1 MFHLAKKE
9 KFTTQNTS
17 EISQTERQVTR
28 AERQASR
35 QATRAERQAA
45 RQETRAERQAAA
57 TTTAAAST
65 SPATTTTATAT
76 TTAATT
82 TTTAA
87 TANNA
92 EVSDEDSEPEEE
104 EEKEEEEEEKEE
116 EKSETKTTITE
127 EDVLPIAVRIFNESH
142 VVHLL
147 WFVLLYIIVYVFFGE
162 FLKRSGDTAA
172 DVTMSRTFD
181 YLALFWGIAFT
192 VYLYYDSNE
201 ETKSNLFEALMDW
214 TINFYDDPLSIFSV
228 SLFMIAFY
236 AIVML
241 MRVPMGSGLKPYT
254 VELIESK
261 GWILIATLL
270 ICYFFKYVLKIN
282 LMDIFRD
289 PKVSQLWKSTLS
301 DSPVGEEDEEKT
313 TDATDTTA
321 DEAKDPV
328 KPVTKK
334 EVFNVSNN
342 HFNYREAQAVCK
354 AYDARLA
361 TYDEIE
367 DSYKDGGEWCNYGWS
382 ADQMAFF
389 PTQKGTWEKL
399 QQSDPRLKNRCGR
412 PGVNG
417 GHIPNPRMKFGANC
431 YGVKPA
437 ASALELAQMKTSLE
451 SNVPKTPEE
460 NLIDKKADYY
470 RQNADKLKLN
480 SFNGDK
486 WSYY

>member
-1 MFHLAKKE
+1 
-9 KFTTQNTS
+9 
-17 EISQTERQVTR
+17 
-28 AERQASR
+28 
-35 QATRAERQAA
+35 
-45 RQETRAERQAAA
+45 
-57 TTTAAAST
+57 
-65 SPATTTTATAT
+65 
-76 TTAATT
+76 
-82 TTTAA
+82 
-87 TANNA
+87 
-92 EVSDEDSEPEEE
+92 
-104 EEKEEEEEEKEE
+104 
-116 EKSETKTTITE
+116 
-127 EDVLPIAVRIFNESH
+127 
-142 VVHLL
+142 
-147 WFVLLYIIVYVFFGE
+147 
-162 FLKRSGDTAA
+162 
-172 DVTMSRTFD
+172 
-181 YLALFWGIAFT
+181 
-192 VYLYYDSNE
+192 
-201 ETKSNLFEALMDW
+201 
-214 TINFYDDPLSIFSV
+214 
-228 SLFMIAFY
+228 
-236 AIVML
+236 
-241 MRVPMGSGLKPYT
+241 
-254 VELIESK
+254 
-261 GWILIATLL
+261 
-270 ICYFFKYVLKIN
+270 
-282 LMDIFRD
+282 
-289 PKVSQLWKSTLS
+289 LS

-334 EVFNVSNN
+334 EVFNVSNSN
-342 HFNYREAQAVCK
+342 FNYREAQAVCK

-389 PTQKGTWEKL
+389 PTQKDTWEKL

-451 SNVPKTPEE
+451 SNAPKTPEE

>member
-9 KFTTQNTS
+9 KFTTQNAS
-17 EISQTERQVTR
+17 EISQQATR
-28 AERQASR
+28 AEKQATRQA
-35 QATRAERQAA
+35 ARAERQAA
-45 RQETRAERQAAA
+45 RQATRAERQAAA

-82 TTTAA
+82 
-87 TANNA
+87 NNA
-92 EVSDEDSEPEEE
+92 EVSDEESEPE
-104 EEKEEEEEEKEE
+104 EEKEEEEEEEEEKEE
-116 EKSETKTTITE
+116 EAETKTTITE

-201 ETKSNLFEALMDW
+201 ETKANLFEALMDW

-313 TDATDTTA
+313 TDATTDEAKDATA

-328 KPVTKK
+328 KPVAKK

-417 GHIPNPRMKFGANC
+417 GHIPNPHMKFGANC

-460 NLIDKKADYY
+460 NLLDKKADYY

-480 SFNGDK
+480 SFNRSK

>member
-9 KFTTQNTS
+9 KFTTAGATS
-17 EISQTERQVTR
+17 TS
-28 AERQASR
+28 
-35 QATRAERQAA
+35 ATTTSTPA
-45 RQETRAERQAAA
+45 TTSS

-65 SPATTTTATAT
+65 PATTTST

-82 TTTAA
+82 T
-87 TANNA
+87 NNA

-104 EEKEEEEEEKEE
+104 EKEEKEEEEEKT
-116 EKSETKTTITE
+116 ETKTTITE
-127 EDVLPIAVRIFNESH
+127 EDMLPIAVRIFNESH

-201 ETKSNLFEALMDW
+201 ETKANLFEALMDW

-313 TDATDTTA
+313 TDATADEEKTTDATA

-328 KPVTKK
+328 KPVVKK
-334 EVFNVSNN
+334 EVFNVSNSN
-342 HFNYREAQAVCK
+342 FNYREAQAVCK
-354 AYDARLA
+354 AYNARLA

-367 DSYKDGGEWCNYGWS
+367 ESYKDGGEWCNYGWS

-460 NLIDKKADYY
+460 NLLDKKAEYY

-480 SFNGDK
+480 SFNRDK

>member
-17 EISQTERQVTR
+17 EISQQATR
-28 AERQASR
+28 AEKQATR

-45 RQETRAERQAAA
+45 RQATRAERQAAA

-65 SPATTTTATAT
+65 SPATTTTAAT
-76 TTAATT
+76 T
-82 TTTAA
+82 
-87 TANNA
+87 NNA
-92 EVSDEDSEPEEE
+92 EVSDEESEPEEE
-104 EEKEEEEEEKEE
+104 EEEKKEKEE
-116 EKSETKTTITE
+116 EKEKEKEEKEKEEKTETKTTITE

-201 ETKSNLFEALMDW
+201 ETKANLFEALMDW

-313 TDATDTTA
+313 TDATA

-328 KPVTKK
+328 KPVAKK

-460 NLIDKKADYY
+460 NLLDKKAEYY

-480 SFNGDK
+480 SFNRSK

>member
-9 KFTTQNTS
+9 KFTTTGASSTS
-17 EISQTERQVTR
+17 
-28 AERQASR
+28 
-35 QATRAERQAA
+35 AT
-45 RQETRAERQAAA
+45 TTSTSS

-65 SPATTTTATAT
+65 PATTTSTPATTSSTPATTTST
-76 TTAATT
+76 TTAAATT
-82 TTTAA
+82 
-87 TANNA
+87 NKA
-92 EVSDEDSEPEEE
+92 EESDEDSEPEEE
-104 EEKEEEEEEKEE
+104 KEEEA
-116 EKSETKTTITE
+116 ETKTTITE
-127 EDVLPIAVRIFNESH
+127 DDVLPIAVRIFNESH

-214 TINFYDDPLSIFSV
+214 TIEFYDDPLSIFSV

-328 KPVTKK
+328 KPVAKK
-334 EVFNVSNN
+334 EVFNVSNSN
-342 HFNYREAQAVCK
+342 FNYREAQAVCK

-389 PTQKGTWEKL
+389 PTQKDTWEKL

>member
-9 KFTTQNTS
+9 KFTTAGATS
-17 EISQTERQVTR
+17 TS
-28 AERQASR
+28 
-35 QATRAERQAA
+35 ATTTSTSATTTSTSATTTGTPA
-45 RQETRAERQAAA
+45 TTTSTPATTTS

-65 SPATTTTATAT
+65 PATTTST
-76 TTAATT
+76 TT
-82 TTTAA
+82 
-87 TANNA
+87 NA
-92 EVSDEDSEPEEE
+92 EESEPEEE
-104 EEKEEEEEEKEE
+104 EESEPEEKE
-116 EKSETKTTITE
+116 KAETKTTITE

-201 ETKSNLFEALMDW
+201 ETKANLFEALMDW

-313 TDATDTTA
+313 TDATA

-328 KPVTKK
+328 NPVTKK
-334 EVFNVSNN
+334 EVFNVSNSN
-342 HFNYREAQAVCK
+342 FNYREAQAVCK
-354 AYDARLA
+354 AYNARLA

-460 NLIDKKADYY
+460 NLLDKKAEYY

-480 SFNGDK
+480 SFNRDK

>member
-9 KFTTQNTS
+9 KFTTAGATS
-17 EISQTERQVTR
+17 TS
-28 AERQASR
+28 
-35 QATRAERQAA
+35 ATTTSTSATTTGTPATTTSTPA
-45 RQETRAERQAAA
+45 TTTS

-65 SPATTTTATAT
+65 PATTTST
-76 TTAATT
+76 TT
-82 TTTAA
+82 
-87 TANNA
+87 NA
-92 EVSDEDSEPEEE
+92 EESEPEEE
-104 EEKEEEEEEKEE
+104 EESEPEEKE
-116 EKSETKTTITE
+116 KAETKTTITE

-201 ETKSNLFEALMDW
+201 ETKANLFEALMDW

-313 TDATDTTA
+313 TDATA

-328 KPVTKK
+328 NPVTKK
-334 EVFNVSNN
+334 EVFNVSNSN
-342 HFNYREAQAVCK
+342 FNYREAQAVCK
-354 AYDARLA
+354 AYNARLA

-460 NLIDKKADYY
+460 NLLDKKAEYY

-480 SFNGDK
+480 SFNRDK